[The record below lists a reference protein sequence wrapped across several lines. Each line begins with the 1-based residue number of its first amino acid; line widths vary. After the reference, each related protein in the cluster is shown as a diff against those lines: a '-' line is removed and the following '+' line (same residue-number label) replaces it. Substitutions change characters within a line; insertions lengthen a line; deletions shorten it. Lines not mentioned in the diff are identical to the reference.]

1 MKMDQSQTVQAYR
14 KHVAEI
20 PAGKWRTKVVKGVVA
35 VLVAVGLALL
45 IREDLKTPENPFMP
59 WWVYAGGYL
68 GVGYWLSPDFMQGLG
83 KFAVGL
89 AKDILALIRN
99 GKNAAP

>member
-14 KHVAEI
+14 KHVADI
-20 PAGKWRTKVVKGVVA
+20 PSGKWREKVVKFAVA
-35 VLVAVGLALL
+35 VPICIALGLL
-45 IREDLKTPENPFMP
+45 IREDVKTPEPFMP
-59 WWVYAGGYL
+59 WYVYAGAFV
-68 GVGYWLSPDFMQGLG
+68 GVGRWLKPDVVDGLA

-89 AKDILALIRN
+89 AKDVLALIRN